1 MKDKELIEEITNIIE
16 AGIIVDR
23 FATSREN
30 VKALVLRQVC
40 RATKAYLESKRR
52 REFNAEIS
60 QKIDAADTMLK
71 WIGEIVDAKEEP

>member
-52 REFNAEIS
+52 RDAEIS
-60 QKIDAADTMLK
+60 QKIDAIDTMLK
-71 WIGEIVDAKEEP
+71 WIGEIVDAKEES

>member
-30 VKALVLRQVC
+30 VKALVLRQGVQ
-40 RATKAYLESKRR
+40 S
-52 REFNAEIS
+52 
-60 QKIDAADTMLK
+60 D
-71 WIGEIVDAKEEP
+71 